1 MVDER
6 KWKCGSGGGGQTVE
20 MWRRQWMKD
29 NENVVVVALEER
41 QWKRGGGDG

>member
-6 KWKCGSGGGGQTVE
+6 KWTCGSGGGGQTVE

-29 NENVVVVALEER
+29 NENVVVALEER